1 MTPSRVAKLAAGGT
15 DASPVEV
22 KVDLSES
29 SRPIVASNL
38 NRRISRVWFAGNVSY
53 VFRGLVNAPYS
64 TLLAIPLSWDY
75 VIYQLEG
82 NLLPEC
88 FCATGSSGVRLK
100 AKNKGA

>member
-64 TLLAIPLSWDY
+64 TLLSDTSELGICDIS
-75 VIYQLEG
+75 VEG
-82 NLLPEC
+82 KLI
-88 FCATGSSGVRLK
+88 AGVFLRYGFK
-100 AKNKGA
+100 